1 MYYAIQVIGCGK
13 KQRFIIQ
20 HVIPGRG
27 TNPTDGKK
35 YLTMED
41 AKKAADA
48 AGYEIAKAGD
58 YWEII

>member
-1 MYYAIQVIGCGK
+1 MYYAIQVIGYGK
-13 KQRFIIQ
+13 KQRFVIQ

-35 YLTMED
+35 YATLED
-41 AKKAADA
+41 AKTAAAA
-48 AGYEIAKAGD
+48 AGYHIEKTGD